1 MAPSKI
7 QPQNTKNNPL
17 HDRSS
22 RLGERAPSSAL
33 LRSLEGAALEG
44 GRHYVGGAKVPRRVA
59 TFEQHLGNPPPVTNA
74 PSPLRSLRRRSA
86 IIMMYPR
93 YDAPM
98 RTTIDLPE
106 DLHRVALA
114 IARDQGTSLSQT
126 VVQIMERGL
135 GTSGTAR
142 VSTSERTGLEVV
154 RLGRVVTSEDVR
166 ALEDDS

>member
-1 MAPSKI
+1 
-7 QPQNTKNNPL
+7 
-17 HDRSS
+17 
-22 RLGERAPSSAL
+22 
-33 LRSLEGAALEG
+33 
-44 GRHYVGGAKVPRRVA
+44 
-59 TFEQHLGNPPPVTNA
+59 
-74 PSPLRSLRRRSA
+74 
-86 IIMMYPR
+86 MMYPR

-126 VVQIMERGL
+126 VVQIMQRGL

-142 VSTSERTGLEVV
+142 VSTSERTGLDVV